1 MKIKQLSDRLR
12 SLKKYLDEESY
23 NIVVENLNLPSS
35 DFITKSGGIST
46 SKKLWS
52 TVSSNEKK
60 SLEAKE
66 LPTVNELKKGA
77 KESLEESGVTES
89 IRDKYEE
96 EKADLKRLVKDGEID
111 EETQKIWGK
120 ELKKQYDAKVKE
132 MVDLEVNY
140 KFKVDKNIKESMQEW
155 YDFINEFGAM
165 LASEYPEIEELE
177 KWIYGSGSK
186 SYTELY
192 GWMQDAERVINEA
205 LRG

>member
-12 SLKKYLDEESY
+12 SLKKYLDKESY
-23 NIVVENLNLPSS
+23 DIVVENLNLPSS

-52 TVSSNEKK
+52 TVSHNERK

-77 KESLEESGVTES
+77 KASLEESGVIES
-89 IRDKYEE
+89 LHDTYKEE
-96 EKADLKRLVKDGEID
+96 REDLKRLVKEGEID
-111 EETQKIWGK
+111 EETQKIWSK
-120 ELKKQYDAKVKE
+120 ELKKQYDAQIRE
-132 MVDLEVNY
+132 IVDLEVGY

-155 YDFINEFGAM
+155 YDFITEFGAM
-165 LASEYPEIEELE
+165 LAAEYPEIEELE
-177 KWIYGSGSK
+177 KWIYGSGAK
-186 SYTELY
+186 SYTELA
-192 GWMQDAERVINEA
+192 GWMEDAERVINTA